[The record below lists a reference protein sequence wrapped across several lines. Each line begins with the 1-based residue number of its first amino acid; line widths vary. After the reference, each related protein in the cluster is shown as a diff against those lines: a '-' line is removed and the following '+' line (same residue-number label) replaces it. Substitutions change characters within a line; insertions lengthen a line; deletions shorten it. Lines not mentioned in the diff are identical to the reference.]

1 MVSSN
6 VPFGGVKFQNDFEK
20 VLKIFE
26 FSNFKKIKKIFRRP
40 SLPVFKMR
48 ALGLEILI

>member
-26 FSNFKKIKKIFRRP
+26 FSNFKKIKKIFQTTFPPRFQNEGSGP
-40 SLPVFKMR
+40 
-48 ALGLEILI
+48 